1 MTCAHSGIPANGN
14 MKPDSNIDGKKK
26 KNVICITCNCVSA
39 IVENVIPTKRF
50 AIMKGKVAISNNK
63 ILPTIVIPNITLANM
78 LDCILNVYRDTKMYF
93 IRCQV
98 I

>member
-1 MTCAHSGIPANGN
+1 MQILGCLIETMTNQRMDDFLEENIYSKVGSQNTCFNPLEKGYLPNQIVATQINGH
-14 MKPDSNIDGKKK
+14 
-26 KNVICITCNCVSA
+26 TNCGTTS
-39 IVENVIPTKRF
+39 F
-50 AIMKGKVAISNNK
+50 NK
-63 ILPTIVIPNITLANM
+63 